1 MATGKLNPYRR
12 TNVENRWKG
21 DDPTANPLADKV
33 AGVKGAEASPD
44 GEDAEDLLG
53 EELGELM
60 KFPSKSKPS
69 GISSIEDDELTTDE
83 LLAEE
88 ESGEET
94 PPDVDPKLWAKA
106 QEQADAEGLGTNE
119 KYVKFLYTEL
129 QEEEAGVDLD
139 GDGEA
144 GESVAHKESVLETE
158 APPGKKSKSFF
169 SLMGYGKK

>member
-60 KFPSKSKPS
+60 KFPSKSKSS
-69 GISSIEDDELTTDE
+69 GISSIEEDELTTDE
-83 LLAEE
+83 MLAEE
-88 ESGEET
+88 PDEEA

-106 QEQADAEGLGTNE
+106 QEQAEAAEGLGTNE